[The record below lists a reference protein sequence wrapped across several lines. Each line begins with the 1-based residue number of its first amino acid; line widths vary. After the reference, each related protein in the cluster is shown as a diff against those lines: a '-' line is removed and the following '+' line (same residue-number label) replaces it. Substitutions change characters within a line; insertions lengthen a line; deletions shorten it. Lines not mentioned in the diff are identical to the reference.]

1 MIFCVE
7 DEQNICELEVYTL
20 QSVGME
26 AQGCGSGRELFAL
39 LEKQVPE
46 LIVLDIMLPDEDG
59 MSILRR
65 LRADKRYANI
75 PVIMAT
81 AKGSEFDKVKGL
93 DSGADDYIAKPFGML
108 EMVARIKAVL
118 RRCAAPRPS
127 EDEEETIR
135 IGRLE
140 VNQMEHKV
148 SVGGSEVVLTLKE
161 YELLR
166 LFLSHPGTAFSRDQ
180 LMADVWGTDY
190 CGETRTVDMH
200 IRTLRQKLGAY
211 GEKIETVRHGYVRRA
226 KLYYLRDRV
235 GKAAKVR
242 EKL

>member
-7 DEQNICELEVYTL
+7 DERNICELEVYTL

-59 MSILRR
+59 VSILRR

-118 RRCAAPRPS
+118 RHCASQQPAKA
-127 EDEEETIR
+127 DDGLIR
-135 IGRLE
+135 RGTLE
-140 VNQMEHKV
+140 VHELEHQV
-148 SVGGSEVVLTLKE
+148 RVGGEEVVLTLKE
-161 YELLR
+161 YELLK
-166 LFLSHPGTAFSRDQ
+166 LLLLHPGIVFSRDK
-180 LMADVWGTDY
+180 LLNDIWGY
-190 CGETRTVDMH
+190 EFSGETRTVDVH
-200 IRTLRQKLGAY
+200 IRTLRQKLGEA
-211 GEKIETVRHGYVRRA
+211 GELIETIRGVGYRM
-226 KLYYLRDRV
+226 
-235 GKAAKVR
+235 AAVK
-242 EKL
+242 

>member
-59 MSILRR
+59 VSILRR
-65 LRADKRYANI
+65 LRADKCYANI

-118 RRCAAPRPS
+118 RRCVAPRS
-127 EDEEETIR
+127 GEDEKEIIR
-135 IGRLE
+135 IGCLE
-140 VNQMEHKV
+140 VNQLEHKV

-166 LFLSHPGTAFSRDQ
+166 KFLQHPGIVFSRDK
-180 LMADVWGTDY
+180 LLNDIWGY
-190 CGETRTVDMH
+190 EFSGETRTVDVH
-200 IRTLRQKLGAY
+200 IRTLRQKLGDA
-211 GEKIETVRHGYVRRA
+211 GELIETIRGVGYRM
-226 KLYYLRDRV
+226 
-235 GKAAKVR
+235 AAVK
-242 EKL
+242 

>member
-46 LIVLDIMLPDEDG
+46 LIVMLPDEDG
-59 MSILRR
+59 VSILRR

-118 RRCAAPRPS
+118 RRCAAPRS
-127 EDEEETIR
+127 GEDEKEIIR
-135 IGRLE
+135 IGCLE
-140 VNQMEHKV
+140 VNQLEHKV

-166 LFLSHPGTAFSRDQ
+166 KFLQHPGIVFSRDK
-180 LMADVWGTDY
+180 LLNDIWGY
-190 CGETRTVDMH
+190 EFSGETRTVDVH
-200 IRTLRQKLGAY
+200 IRTLRQKLGDA
-211 GEKIETVRHGYVRRA
+211 GELIETIRGVGYRMAAVR
-226 KLYYLRDRV
+226 
-235 GKAAKVR
+235 
-242 EKL
+242 

>member
-59 MSILRR
+59 VSILRR
-65 LRADKRYANI
+65 LRADKRYVNI

-118 RRCAAPRPS
+118 RRCAAPRPG
-127 EDEEETIR
+127 EDEGEIIR

-140 VNQMEHKV
+140 VNQLEHKV
-148 SVGGSEVVLTLKE
+148 SVNGSEVVLTLKE

-166 LFLSHPGTAFSRDQ
+166 KFLQHPGIVFSRDK
-180 LMADVWGTDY
+180 LLNDIWGY
-190 CGETRTVDMH
+190 EFSGETRTVDVH
-200 IRTLRQKLGAY
+200 IRTLRQKLGDA
-211 GEKIETVRHGYVRRA
+211 GELIETIRGVGYRM
-226 KLYYLRDRV
+226 
-235 GKAAKVR
+235 AAVK
-242 EKL
+242 

>member
-59 MSILRR
+59 VSILRR
-65 LRADKRYANI
+65 LRSDKRYANI

-118 RRCAAPRPS
+118 RRCAAPCLS
-127 EDEEETIR
+127 EDEKEIIR

-140 VNQMEHKV
+140 VNQLEHKV

-166 LFLSHPGTAFSRDQ
+166 KFLQHPGIVFSRDK
-180 LMADVWGTDY
+180 LLNDIWGY
-190 CGETRTVDMH
+190 EFSGETRTVDVH
-200 IRTLRQKLGAY
+200 IRTLRQKLGDA
-211 GEKIETVRHGYVRRA
+211 GELIETIRGVGYRMA
-226 KLYYLRDRV
+226 
-235 GKAAKVR
+235 AAK
-242 EKL
+242 

>member
-59 MSILRR
+59 VSILRR

-118 RRCAAPRPS
+118 RRCASQQPAKT
-127 EDEEETIR
+127 DDGLIR
-135 IGRLE
+135 RGALE
-140 VNQMEHKV
+140 VHELEHQV
-148 SVGGSEVVLTLKE
+148 RVGGEAVVLTLKE
-161 YELLR
+161 YELLK
-166 LFLSHPGTAFSRDQ
+166 LLLLHPGIVFSRDK
-180 LMADVWGTDY
+180 LLNDIWGY
-190 CGETRTVDMH
+190 EFSGETRTVDVH
-200 IRTLRQKLGAY
+200 IRTLRQKLSEA
-211 GEKIETVRHGYVRRA
+211 GELIETIRGVGYRM
-226 KLYYLRDRV
+226 
-235 GKAAKVR
+235 AA
-242 EKL
+242 EK

>member
-59 MSILRR
+59 VSILRR
-65 LRADKRYANI
+65 LRADKRYSNI

-118 RRCAAPRPS
+118 RRCAAPRRD
-127 EDEEETIR
+127 EDDEETIR

-140 VNQMEHKV
+140 VKQMEHKV

-166 LFLSHPGTAFSRDQ
+166 LFLQSPGQAFTRDQ
-180 LMADVWGTDY
+180 LLAAVWNSDLI
-190 CGETRTVDMH
+190 GETRTVDVH
-200 IRTLRQKLGAY
+200 IASLRTRLGEAGDCIRT
-211 GEKIETVRHGYVRRA
+211 VRGVGYRLEA
-226 KLYYLRDRV
+226 KP
-235 GKAAKVR
+235 
-242 EKL
+242 

>member
-59 MSILRR
+59 VSILRR
-65 LRADKRYANI
+65 FRADKRYANI

-118 RRCAAPRPS
+118 RRCAAPRPG
-127 EDEEETIR
+127 EDEGEIIC
-135 IGRLE
+135 IGQLE
-140 VNQMEHKV
+140 VNQLEHKV
-148 SVGGSEVVLTLKE
+148 SVNGSEVVLTLKE

-166 LFLSHPGTAFSRDQ
+166 KFLQHPGIVFSRDK
-180 LMADVWGTDY
+180 LLNDIWGY
-190 CGETRTVDMH
+190 EFSGETRTVDVH
-200 IRTLRQKLGAY
+200 IRTLRQKLGDA
-211 GEKIETVRHGYVRRA
+211 GELIETIRGVGYRMA
-226 KLYYLRDRV
+226 
-235 GKAAKVR
+235 AAK
-242 EKL
+242 

>member
-1 MIFCVE
+1 MNNILIAE
-7 DEQNICELEVYTL
+7 DEHLIARLIEMTLTRAGYTCT
-20 QSVGME
+20 VAE
-26 AQGCGSGRELFAL
+26 DGRTAADLIEKNNFDMAL
-39 LEKQVPE
+39 
-46 LIVLDIMLPDEDG
+46 LDIMLPDEDG
-59 MSILRR
+59 VSILRR

-127 EDEEETIR
+127 EDVGEIIR

-140 VNQMEHKV
+140 VNQLEHKV

-166 LFLSHPGTAFSRDQ
+166 KFLQHPGIVFSRDK
-180 LMADVWGTDY
+180 LLNDIWGY
-190 CGETRTVDMH
+190 EFSGETRTVDVH
-200 IRTLRQKLGAY
+200 IRTLRQKLGDA
-211 GEKIETVRHGYVRRA
+211 GELIETIRGVGYRMA
-226 KLYYLRDRV
+226 
-235 GKAAKVR
+235 AAK
-242 EKL
+242 

>member
-59 MSILRR
+59 VSILRR
-65 LRADKRYANI
+65 LRADKRYSNI

-118 RRCAAPRPS
+118 RRCTAPRHD
-127 EDEEETIR
+127 EDDEETIR
-135 IGRLE
+135 IGRLG
-140 VNQMEHKV
+140 VKQMEHKV

-166 LFLSHPGTAFSRDQ
+166 KFLQHPGIVFSRDK
-180 LMADVWGTDY
+180 LLNDIWGY
-190 CGETRTVDMH
+190 EFSGETRTVDVH
-200 IRTLRQKLGAY
+200 IRTLRQKLGEA
-211 GEKIETVRHGYVRRA
+211 GELIETIRGVGYRM
-226 KLYYLRDRV
+226 
-235 GKAAKVR
+235 AAVK
-242 EKL
+242 

>member
-39 LEKQVPE
+39 LEKQMPE

-59 MSILRR
+59 VSILRR

-108 EMVARIKAVL
+108 EMVRASRL
-118 RRCAAPRPS
+118 CCAAA
-127 EDEEETIR
+127 
-135 IGRLE
+135 
-140 VNQMEHKV
+140 QH
-148 SVGGSEVVLTLKE
+148 
-161 YELLR
+161 
-166 LFLSHPGTAFSRDQ
+166 HA
-180 LMADVWGTDY
+180 
-190 CGETRTVDMH
+190 
-200 IRTLRQKLGAY
+200 
-211 GEKIETVRHGYVRRA
+211 TVRTRKKSSASVAWRSTSWSIR
-226 KLYYLRDRV
+226 
-235 GKAAKVR
+235 
-242 EKL
+242 

>member
-1 MIFCVE
+1 MIFFVE

-39 LEKQVPE
+39 LEKQMPE

-59 MSILRR
+59 VSILRR
-65 LRADKRYANI
+65 LRADKCYANI

-118 RRCAAPRPS
+118 RRCAAPRPG
-127 EDEEETIR
+127 EDEKEIIR
-135 IGRLE
+135 IGCLE
-140 VNQMEHKV
+140 VNQLEHKV

-166 LFLSHPGTAFSRDQ
+166 KFLQHPGIVFSRDK
-180 LMADVWGTDY
+180 LLNDIWGY
-190 CGETRTVDMH
+190 EFSGETRTVDVH
-200 IRTLRQKLGAY
+200 IRTLRQKLGDA
-211 GEKIETVRHGYVRRA
+211 GELIETIRGVGYRM
-226 KLYYLRDRV
+226 
-235 GKAAKVR
+235 AAVK
-242 EKL
+242 

>member
-59 MSILRR
+59 VSILRR
-65 LRADKRYANI
+65 LRADKRYSNI

-118 RRCAAPRPS
+118 RRCAAPRRD
-127 EDEEETIR
+127 EDDEKTIR

-140 VNQMEHKV
+140 VKQMEHKV

-166 LFLSHPGTAFSRDQ
+166 KFLQHPGIVFSRDK
-180 LMADVWGTDY
+180 LLNDIWGY
-190 CGETRTVDMH
+190 EFSGETRTVDVH
-200 IRTLRQKLGAY
+200 IRRL
-211 GEKIETVRHGYVRRA
+211 
-226 KLYYLRDRV
+226 
-235 GKAAKVR
+235 R
-242 EKL
+242 EKLERNPASPEYILTKWGVGYYLKGAEG

>member
-59 MSILRR
+59 VNILRR
-65 LRADKRYANI
+65 LRADKRYSNI

-118 RRCAAPRPS
+118 RRCAAPRRD
-127 EDEEETIR
+127 EDDEETIR

-140 VNQMEHKV
+140 VKQMEHKV

-166 LFLSHPGTAFSRDQ
+166 KFLEHPGIVFSRDK
-180 LMADVWGTDY
+180 LLNDIWGY
-190 CGETRTVDMH
+190 EFSGETRTVDVH
-200 IRTLRQKLGAY
+200 IRTLRQKLGEA
-211 GEKIETVRHGYVRRA
+211 GELIETIRGVGYRM
-226 KLYYLRDRV
+226 
-235 GKAAKVR
+235 AAVK
-242 EKL
+242 